1 MLCNPHIA
9 LRQRVLS
16 DKIKWAEKGVKY
28 EMASVCQKPGL
39 GFENSKWLNI
49 NHYLNCVFSRICT
62 ELRCLLGCIMSQT
75 LECPFILL
83 GSWAEPHR
91 KKLRAF
97 LQASGMIY
105 CQVSGLPCGRPNPSL
120 GVSFLYEVRIWIQES
135 LFLEVGLEHSDVLE
149 QDERCD
155 LSQSKSSPRVTP
167 ESLSNISSRVQK
179 DVCVLLSASPQCPQQ
194 CLTTH
199 TH

>member
-9 LRQRVLS
+9 LRQQVLS

-97 LQASGMIY
+97 LQASGTW
-105 CQVSGLPCGRPNPSL
+105 L
-120 GVSFLYEVRIWIQES
+120 
-135 LFLEVGLEHSDVLE
+135 LEDRSYPWSVDF
-149 QDERCD
+149 
-155 LSQSKSSPRVTP
+155 
-167 ESLSNISSRVQK
+167 
-179 DVCVLLSASPQCPQQ
+179 Q
-194 CLTTH
+194 CLAH
-199 TH
+199 GWCSGCLSEEHMGKYNRPRWMPQDQDVPFSPLSKP